1 MTAFLRPDKAG
12 PDLQIDLNDKTGFE
26 QATSG
31 IPDGP
36 LDILVHSPGG
46 APAATESIVALLRA
60 RFDPVRFFVPHTAK
74 SAATMLCM
82 SGDRIVLGRGAELGP
97 IDPQM
102 VLQQEG
108 RVTYAPAQAALDQFD
123 AAHKEIVA
131 DPRRVAVWMPIL
143 RQLGP
148 SFLQECRNAIDLSKS
163 LVTSWLESYM
173 FRGDAARTEK
183 SRRVADWLG
192 DHNNFM
198 THARRVVIEQLLEV
212 EPSLKLTPLQELGPE
227 TEQAVMETY
236 WAVDATFDTTDAT
249 KIIEHR
255 DGAAYIK
262 NRRILL
268 APPPIPH
275 RPKEP
280 GEPRPSRGDRRRE
293 KFNRG

>member
-1 MTAFLRPDKAG
+1 
-12 PDLQIDLNDKTGFE
+12 
-26 QATSG
+26 
-31 IPDGP
+31 
-36 LDILVHSPGG
+36 
-46 APAATESIVALLRA
+46 
-60 RFDPVRFFVPHTAK
+60 
-74 SAATMLCM
+74 MLCM
-82 SGDRIVLGRGAELGP
+82 SGDHIVLGRGAELGP

-108 RVTYAPAQAALDQFD
+108 RVTYAPAQAALDQFN
-123 AAHKEIVA
+123 AAHEEIVA

-173 FRGDAARTEK
+173 FRDDAERTEK

-198 THARRVVIEQLLEV
+198 THARRVGIEQLMEV
-212 EPSLKLTPLQELGPE
+212 EPSLSLSSSRDLGSE
-227 TEQAVMETY
+227 IEKAVMEIY
-236 WAVDATFDTTDAT
+236 WSVDATFDQTEAI
-249 KIIEHR
+249 KLIEHGR
-255 DGAAYIK
+255 GAAYIK
-262 NRRILL
+262 TRRILL
-268 APPPIPH
+268 APPLMPH

-280 GEPRPSRGDRRRE
+280 GELRPSRGERRRE